1 MNIISAKNFMA
12 ANKVFTDRILINKA
26 AGLDVS
32 KHKTSVAPGDLK
44 KLYDTR
50 ILSND
55 NPTSL
60 LHKIFLEY
68 LFFYGRR
75 GGKAWL
81 VFCRDDQNSDSEFAR
96 ILFNKTS
103 KKSRG

>member
-1 MNIISAKNFMA
+1 MNIVSAKNFMA
-12 ANKVFTDRILINKA
+12 ANKVFTDRIQINKA

-44 KLYDTR
+44 KLYDTC

-60 LHKIFLEY
+60 LHKILLEY
-68 LFFYGRR
+68 LFIYGRR
-75 GGKAWL
+75 RGKA
-81 VFCRDDQNSDSEFAR
+81 
-96 ILFNKTS
+96 
-103 KKSRG
+103 